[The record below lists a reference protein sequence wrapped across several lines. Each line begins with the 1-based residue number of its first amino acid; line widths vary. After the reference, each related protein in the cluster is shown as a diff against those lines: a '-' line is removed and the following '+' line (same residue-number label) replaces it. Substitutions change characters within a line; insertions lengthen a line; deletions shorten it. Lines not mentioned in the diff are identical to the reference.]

1 MIQVLHPGL
10 LSSVQD
16 PGRRGHAAIGVG
28 RAGAM
33 DPTLLRLANWLV
45 GNTADAAAI
54 ECTLVGPRLR
64 FDANTC
70 IAWCGDAN
78 VQLDGAALPAWR
90 PVPVARGSV
99 LDTGALRRGARAY
112 LAVAGGIAVA
122 PVLGSRSVDV
132 NAGLGP
138 CEGRA
143 LRAGDRLP
151 LAHGEPSRLRRAPA
165 WSIATWPWFD
175 PSPQRVLRILRGSH
189 HDALDPPS
197 REALTTQRFRVSPE
211 SNRVGV
217 RLLGPILRLRAPLEL
232 VSAPVTWGTLQLPP
246 SGQPIM
252 LAAEHPTTGGYPRI
266 AHLIAADQ
274 SHLAQRRPGDS
285 VLLRL
290 VDAEETER
298 LRQRRDQALQ
308 RLHDTLQQRRRESG
322 CDAST

>member
-1 MIQVLHPGL
+1 MIEVLRPGL

-16 PGRRGHAAIGVG
+16 SGRRGHASIGVG

-33 DPTLLRLANWLV
+33 DPTLLRIANWLV
-45 GNTADAAAI
+45 GNAGDAAAI
-54 ECTLVGPRLR
+54 ECTLSGPCLR
-64 FDANTC
+64 FGADTC
-70 IAWCGDAN
+70 IAWCGDAD
-78 VQLDGAALPAWR
+78 VQLNGLALPAWR

-99 LDTGALRRGARAY
+99 LDAGTLRRGARAY

-122 PVLGSRSVDV
+122 PVLGSRSVDI

-138 CEGRA
+138 CDGRA
-143 LRAGDRLP
+143 LRAEDRLP
-151 LAHGEPSRLRRAPA
+151 LAYDAPPRLRRAPA
-165 WSIATWPWFD
+165 WSVAPWPWFD
-175 PSPQRVLRILRGSH
+175 PAPERALRVLRGSH
-189 HDALDPPS
+189 LDALDQYS
-197 REALTTQRFRVSPE
+197 REALTTQRFRVSSE

-217 RLLGPILRLRAPLEL
+217 RLLGPTLRLRAPLEL

-246 SGQPIM
+246 AGQPIM

-298 LRQRRDQALQ
+298 LRQRRDQALR
-308 RLHDTLQQRRRESG
+308 RLHDILQQRRRESG
-322 CDAST
+322 CDA

>member
-1 MIQVLHPGL
+1 MIEVLRPGL

-45 GNTADAAAI
+45 GNPDDAAAI
-54 ECTLVGPRLR
+54 ECTLSGPCLR
-64 FDANTC
+64 FDADAC
-70 IAWCGDAN
+70 IAWCGDAD
-78 VQLDGAALPAWR
+78 VQLDGTTLPAWR

-99 LDTGALRRGARAY
+99 LDAGALRRGARAY
-112 LAVAGGIAVA
+112 LAVAGGITVA

-143 LRAGDRLP
+143 LSAGDRLP
-151 LAHGEPSRLRRAPA
+151 LAHDESRRLRRAPA
-165 WSIATWPWFD
+165 WSVAPWPWFD
-175 PSPQRVLRILRGSH
+175 PTPERALRVLRGSH
-189 HDALDPPS
+189 HDALDRSS
-197 REALTTQRFRVSPE
+197 RDALTSQRFRVSSE

-217 RLLGPILRLRAPLEL
+217 RLLGPVLRLRAPLEL
-232 VSAPVTWGTLQLPP
+232 ISAPVTWGTLQLPP

-285 VLLRL
+285 VVLQL
-290 VDAEETER
+290 VEAEETER
-298 LRQRRDQALQ
+298 LRQRREQALTQ
-308 RLHDTLQQRRRESG
+308 LHDTLKQRRRESG

>member
-1 MIQVLHPGL
+1 MIEVLRPGL

-16 PGRRGHAAIGVG
+16 SGRRGHASIGVG

-45 GNTADAAAI
+45 GNAGDDAAI
-54 ECTLVGPRLR
+54 ECTLSGPCLR
-64 FDANTC
+64 FDTDTC
-70 IAWCGDAN
+70 IAWCGDAD
-78 VQLDGAALPAWR
+78 VRLDGLALPAWR

-99 LDTGALRRGARAY
+99 FDAGTLRRGARAY

-143 LRAGDRLP
+143 LHAGDRLP
-151 LAHGEPSRLRRAPA
+151 LTHSGSRRLHRAPA
-165 WSIATWPWFD
+165 WSVAPWPWFD
-175 PSPQRVLRILRGSH
+175 PTPERVLRVLCGSH
-189 HDALDPPS
+189 LGALDLYS
-197 REALTTQRFRVSPE
+197 REALTTRRFRVSSE

-217 RLLGPILRLRAPLEL
+217 RLLGPALRLNAPLEL

-285 VLLRL
+285 ILLRL
-290 VDAEETER
+290 VDEEESER
-298 LRQRRDQALQ
+298 LRQCRDQALQ

-322 CDAST
+322 CGA

>member
-1 MIQVLHPGL
+1 MIEVLRPGL

-16 PGRRGHAAIGVG
+16 LGRRGHAAIGVG
-28 RAGAM
+28 SAGAM
-33 DPTLLRLANWLV
+33 DPTLLRIANWLV
-45 GNTADAAAI
+45 GNADGAAAI
-54 ECTLVGPRLR
+54 ECTLSGPRLH
-64 FDANTC
+64 FGIDTC
-70 IAWCGDAN
+70 IAWCGEGD

-99 LDTGALRRGARAY
+99 FDAGALRRGARAY
-112 LAVAGGIAVA
+112 LAVAGGIDVA

-143 LRAGDRLP
+143 LRTGDRLP
-151 LAHGEPSRLRRAPA
+151 LAHNARARLRRAPA
-165 WSIATWPWFD
+165 WSVAPWPWFD
-175 PSPQRVLRILRGSH
+175 PTPQRVLRVLAGSH
-189 HDALDPPS
+189 HDALDLPS
-197 REALTTQRFRVSPE
+197 REALTSQYFRVSSE

-217 RLLGPILRLRAPLEL
+217 RLLGPTLRLREPLEL
-232 VSAPVTWGTLQLPP
+232 VSAPVTRGTLQLPP

-266 AHLIAADQ
+266 AHLIATDQ

-285 VLLRL
+285 VLLRK

-298 LRQRRDQALQ
+298 LRQRHKLALK

-322 CDAST
+322 CGASI